1 VTKKKIKPPALFGVV
16 PPGMEAVLRDELAS
30 HGFRSLTVKPGG
42 VEFRGSP
49 LKANRVLACA
59 SRVLQPLTRYQAR
72 DFDALIAGAD
82 ALDWTPYG
90 GVTVTAS
97 STRSRL
103 YHTDAVVERLSALL
117 PAGPTR
123 LHCRLVHDRCTLK
136 IDTSGEH
143 LHRRGWRLETG
154 PAPLR
159 ETLAARILR
168 LAGWR
173 PGEALVDPMC
183 GSGTF
188 VIEAAVQ
195 AAGLVPGRL
204 RSFACERWWR
214 TELMPKGVAVPT
226 VIAGSDRAQSAIRA
240 AQGNAERAGVDV
252 QLQVAQAQTLTPP
265 APTGLVVVNP
275 PYDRRAQG
283 QKPAWTALR
292 QMLTGPFAG
301 WRAAVLCPA
310 PHLAERL
317 GRPIA
322 QRHRVKNGGV
332 PLTVLIL
339 DA

>member
-1 VTKKKIKPPALFGVV
+1 MAKQKPPVLFAVA
-16 PPGMEAVLRDELAS
+16 PPGLEPVLRDELRD
-30 HGFRSLTVKPGG
+30 HGFRSLTIKPGG

-59 SRVLQPLTRYQAR
+59 SRVLQPVARYAAR
-72 DFDALIAGAD
+72 DFDALIAGAE
-82 ALDWTPYG
+82 AVDWSPYG

-103 YHTDAVVERLSALL
+103 YHTDAIVERLSALL

-143 LHRRGWRLETG
+143 LHRRGWRLQTG

-159 ETLAARILR
+159 ETLAASILR
-168 LAGWR
+168 LANWQ

-188 VIEAAVQ
+188 VIEAATR
-195 AAGLVPGRL
+195 AAGLAPGRL

-214 TELMPKGVAVPT
+214 AELIPTATAVPT
-226 VIAGSDRAQSAIRA
+226 IIAGSDRAQSAIRA
-240 AQGNAERAGVDV
+240 AQSNAERAEVDV
-252 QLQVAQAQTLTPP
+252 SLVAIPAEQLTPP
-265 APTGLVVVNP
+265 ADTGLVVVNP
-275 PYDRRAQG
+275 PYNRRAQG
-283 QKPAWTALR
+283 QGPAWSALR

-310 PHLAERL
+310 PHLAARL
-317 GRPIA
+317 GRPIVA
-322 QRHRVKNGGV
+322 QHRLKNGGV
-332 PLTVLIL
+332 PLSLLII